1 MSWRS
6 TQDLWYNI
14 NMMTKAEKHKRLR
27 EAMHS
32 SAIEGLPLTDD
43 ERKVLEYFV
52 DNDVPED
59 EQDRL
64 ALMYLAGQWAP
75 PRLEAAE

>member
-14 NMMTKAEKHKRLR
+14 NMMTKAEKHQRLR

-52 DNDVPED
+52 DN
-59 EQDRL
+59 
-64 ALMYLAGQWAP
+64 LAGQWAP